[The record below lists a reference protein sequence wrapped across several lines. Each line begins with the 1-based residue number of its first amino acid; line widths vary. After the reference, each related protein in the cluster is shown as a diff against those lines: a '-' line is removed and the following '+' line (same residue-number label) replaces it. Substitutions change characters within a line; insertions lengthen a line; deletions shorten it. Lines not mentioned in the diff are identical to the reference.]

1 MTYTAQ
7 EAYDAI
13 KNLESED
20 LIPLT
25 LPSVTINV
33 GTGHS
38 MRRPVNFIIQSL
50 LIRRIGSSQGALGRT
65 EVPSQKIPMATTV
78 GMTDVHAMKLL
89 LNFTL
94 INGRPDQFGVQRHY
108 QPDVNQIT

>member
-33 GTGHS
+33 GTLDAATGQFHYS
-38 MRRPVNFIIQSL
+38 IPVDKANWFIPGG
-50 LIRRIGSSQGALGRT
+50 IGPHGSPLPKNTDGDYGRDDRCACN
-65 EVPSQKIPMATTV
+65 EIAT
-78 GMTDVHAMKLL
+78 
-89 LNFTL
+89 
-94 INGRPDQFGVQRHY
+94 
-108 QPDVNQIT
+108 